1 MVVIFGLE
9 RERYGL
15 ELRPRGYVI
24 VGGRESEG
32 AREIER
38 APIHTERDERGG
50 GIEGESELKKKKKKR
65 DIELWYDSIFKIAR

>member
-1 MVVIFGLE
+1 MVVIFGLERERERE

-15 ELRPRGYVI
+15 ELRPRDYVI
-24 VGGRESEG
+24 VAGRESEG

-50 GIEGESELKKKKKKR
+50 GIE
-65 DIELWYDSIFKIAR
+65 